1 MASILLTDQ
10 SFRVLNEAVW
20 PLNQEKTLSRFL
32 TEGKLP
38 EMGSERTVCIADS
51 EYVLAR
57 FPILL
62 HKDRHMELFIFKE
75 GEPLV
80 ETVRQQVVEA
90 VQLAVNI

>member
-1 MASILLTDQ
+1 
-10 SFRVLNEAVW
+10 
-20 PLNQEKTLSRFL
+20 
-32 TEGKLP
+32 
-38 EMGSERTVCIADS
+38 MGSERTVCIADS

-90 VQLAVNI
+90 VQLAVNIWSTQHDEVDVTELVRAIDLVEQSGSGTGGIRQKYYEL